1 MRAVVA
7 ILIVF
12 NLAGFSDAAVAAEA
26 DDYLL
31 HCAGCHRLDA
41 SGSATVPAL
50 DEIGLLFRLPGG
62 REYLGS
68 VPGAAQAPLSDA
80 RLAQLL
86 NWLLPRFGH
95 TPARPPYTAAEV
107 RRLRAK
113 PLRDPVGARARLLA
127 PPGSN

>member
-1 MRAVVA
+1 MTAVVA
-7 ILIVF
+7 ILVVCG
-12 NLAGFSDAAVAAEA
+12 LAGPAAAAEA

-50 DEIGLLFRLPGG
+50 DEIGILFTVPGG

-68 VPGAAQAPLSDA
+68 VPGAAQAPLSDE
-80 RLAQLL
+80 RLARLL
-86 NWLLPRFGH
+86 NWILPRFGH

-107 RRLRAK
+107 KHLRAK
-113 PLRDPVGARARLLA
+113 PLRDPIGARARLLA
-127 PPGSN
+127 PEDSD